1 MMQTTRARAL
11 LCLLFVSFFF
21 VSLFVGQGAVFAS
34 TADLGSGRDF
44 LLEKKY
50 AEAARSLELYL
61 KDDRKSAEAQCLI
74 GEAYLGMKN
83 YKQARKHLRQA
94 LRLGRG
100 SETAKR
106 ANQAL
111 MSLPADLTRPKM
123 GPATRL
129 LAALFGF
136 SRDRGAGMGARPT
149 IINFYASWC
158 EPCRQLDRELS
169 GVEERYGDKL
179 SIMRVDVD
187 DPKNDKIVDRYEVSP
202 IPTVVFLNTEGEV
215 VTYNIGYS
223 GKNCLDRGIGKILD

>member
-1 MMQTTRARAL
+1 MTRARKFICIFSAGF
-11 LCLLFVSFFF
+11 CSAFFLGPEAAF
-21 VSLFVGQGAVFAS
+21 AGA
-34 TADLGSGRDF
+34 ADLSSGRD
-44 LLEKKY
+44 LLLRKNY
-50 AEAARSLELYL
+50 AEAARCLDLYL
-61 KDDRKSAEAQCLI
+61 RDDRKSAEAQCLI
-74 GEAYLGMKN
+74 GEAYLGLKD

-111 MSLPADLTRPKM
+111 MSLPADLSRPKV

-169 GVEERYGDKL
+169 SVEERYGDKL

-202 IPTVVFLNTEGEV
+202 IPTVVFLNTDGEV